1 MRKYIVLAAITIL
14 LLLVANPV
22 LAAPS
27 KDNHK
32 PVSATDIEIV
42 KKVTLK
48 GPAAKG
54 GKPSGFA
61 ATGILGDQLP
71 FGGKRYAI
79 VIGINDYPGSS
90 SDLQYAV
97 NDANEMASILTDL
110 YHFDIVDTLTNSA
123 ATYEKIQGKI
133 ETLETTAGTSD
144 EVVFFFSGHGAK
156 GKANDSDRNN
166 TDQSIVVNKAD
177 GSWGYIWDGEL
188 KSWFSNFTVNRIV
201 FIFDSCLSGGMAVLN
216 APGRVVNMACSIN
229 GLSYEGDAWGGGH
242 GQFTYYF
249 AEEGMHDKNADV
261 RPKDTYVTVEEAFD
275 YAKVNCQFQTPTITD
290 GFTSDMLP

>member
-27 KDNHK
+27 KNSHK
-32 PVSATDIEIV
+32 PVSATNIEIV

-54 GKPSGFA
+54 GKPSAFA
-61 ATGILGDQLP
+61 ATGILGDPLP
-71 FGGKRYAI
+71 ARGNRYAI
-79 VIGINDYPGSS
+79 VIGINNYPGSS
-90 SDLQYAV
+90 NDLQYAV
-97 NDANEMASILTDL
+97 NDANEMASVLTNL
-110 YHFDIVDTLTNSA
+110 YCFDTVDTLTDSA

-133 ETLETTAGTSD
+133 ETLETMAGTSD

-156 GKANDSDRNN
+156 GKANDGDRNN

-188 KSWFSNFTVNRIV
+188 KSWFSGFTVNRIV

-229 GLSYEGDAWGGGH
+229 GLSYEGDGWGGGH

-249 AEEGMHDKNADV
+249 AEEGMQDNSADV
-261 RPKDTYVTVEEAFD
+261 RPQDSKVTVEEAFD
-275 YAKVNCQFQTPTITD
+275 YAKVNCRFQTPTIAD
-290 GFTSDMLP
+290 GFTKDMLP